1 MWIIGLLLG
10 LALGGLAE
18 GTEGA
23 VLGGLL
29 GALAGLGLASLGR
42 RAGAD
47 SDLRKEVASLHA
59 KVNWLYEE
67 FQRQERELARL
78 RGDAVDSLTAT
89 ASPEVAA
96 PPSLEF
102 AAEPAPQPVVAE
114 AEVGMAVGM
123 AVGQERE
130 VEASPPPADVPAAPA
145 WWSRLLA
152 GNPLAKIGVVL
163 LFFGAASALR
173 LAAEYGL
180 LPVPLR
186 LFLAAAA
193 GVGLTVFGFAQAG
206 REGRRNFGLALQG
219 GGFGLL
225 YLVIY
230 FMLARYGMIGQGL
243 AFAAFA
249 ALGIACVLLAARQDG
264 PALAV
269 LGLSGAFL
277 APVMAGG
284 DAETPLPLFAYFTL
298 LNAFILTVDWFRAWR
313 VLNIAG
319 FIGTLAVGMA
329 WALGSYRPEHYAVT
343 QAFLALF
350 LVAYSAMPV
359 ATALLRAPGFAGW
372 QDSMLVFGT
381 PLIGA
386 FLQMLLLADDRL
398 ALAWSALIA
407 SLYYFGLWA
416 LMFRRPE
423 PEMRL
428 IERSHLGLAI
438 ALLTVAVPLAFDA
451 QVTSAF
457 WAAEG
462 AAVLW
467 FGSRQGRLLAQ
478 ATGLLMQ
485 FAAGIALL
493 AGWSNLDHLRPVF
506 NDAVLGAALVAAAG
520 LVSARLLRALG
531 AATRVPAALPFA
543 WAALWW
549 LGAGLGEIHYF
560 APASLHAAYGL
571 LFVAATVLVLEGI
584 AGLWAW
590 PQLRRAAL
598 LLLLPALW
606 LAAALAVD
614 HRGHPFAGLMALALP
629 AALALHGWL
638 LARHERLGDT
648 FLASLRHLAAWWLLL
663 LAVPWEL
670 AWQARHLAPGVSLW
684 PLLAWG
690 AVPAGALLLAG
701 YGRRRNLWPFA
712 APAGRYLEE
721 GALPPLAGLALW
733 SAWANL
739 EHTGGGS
746 GLPYLPVLNF
756 FDLTQLAAIYAIH
769 RAGAEVRARRPVSLA
784 LAGTL
789 GFLWLTALAGRI
801 AHHWGGV
808 PFEAGRL
815 MDSTLC
821 QALVTL
827 FWTSLA
833 IGAMIAATRQVSRR
847 IWYGGFGLLAVVGA
861 KLLLVDAAGAGTLA
875 WTGTLLGVAVLVLAA
890 SYFAPLPPKNLP
902 EDPVS

>member
-1 MWIIGLLLG
+1 MSMWIIGLLLG
-10 LALGGLAE
+10 LAIGGLAE

-23 VLGGLL
+23 VMGGLL

-47 SDLRKEVASLHA
+47 TDLRKEVASLHA

-67 FQRQERELARL
+67 FQRQERELSRL
-78 RGDAVDSLTAT
+78 RGDA
-89 ASPEVAA
+89 AA
-96 PPSLEF
+96 P
-102 AAEPAPQPVVAE
+102 AAPAAVPPVVSVADL
-114 AEVGMAVGM
+114 V
-123 AVGQERE
+123 Q
-130 VEASPPPADVPAAPA
+130 PPVVQDPVPAAPELPPAAPATELQPETAPPATPA

-152 GNPLAKIGVVL
+152 GNPLAKIGVML

-186 LFLAAAA
+186 LLLAAAA
-193 GVGLTVFGFAQAG
+193 GVGVTAFGFAQAS
-206 REGRRNFGLALQG
+206 RKGRRNFGLALQG
-219 GGFGLL
+219 GGFALL
-225 YLVIY
+225 YLVVY
-230 FMLARYGMIGQGL
+230 FMLARYAMIGQGL

-249 ALGIACVLLAARQDG
+249 ALGVACVLLAARQDG

-284 DAETPLPLFAYFTL
+284 EAETPLPLFAYFTL
-298 LNAFILTVDWFRAWR
+298 LNAFILGVDWFRAWR

-319 FIGTLAVGMA
+319 FLGTLAVGMA
-329 WALGSYRPEHYAVT
+329 WALGSYRPEHYGVT

-372 QDSMLVFGT
+372 QHGMLVFGT

-386 FLQMLLLADDRL
+386 FLQTQLLEGDHL
-398 ALAWSALIA
+398 ALAWSALIG

-438 ALLTVAVPLAFDA
+438 ALLTVAVPLGFDA

-467 FGSRQGRLLAQ
+467 FGSRQGRRLAQ

-485 FAAGIALL
+485 GAGGIALL
-493 AGWSNLDHLRPVF
+493 AGGPQLDHVRPVF

-531 AATRVPAALPFA
+531 DAARVPAALPFA

-549 LGAGLGEIHYF
+549 LGAGLGEIHDF
-560 APASLHAAYGL
+560 APASLHAAHGL
-571 LFVAATVLVLEGI
+571 LFVAATVLGLEGL
-584 AGLWAW
+584 ASLWAW

-598 LLLLPALW
+598 LLLPALW
-606 LAAALAVD
+606 LAAALAVER
-614 HRGHPFAGLMALALP
+614 RGHPFAGLMALALP
-629 AALALHGWL
+629 VALALHGWL
-638 LARHERLGDT
+638 LARHERTGWA
-648 FLASLRHLAAWWLLL
+648 FLAGVHHLGAWWLLL

-712 APAGRYLEE
+712 APAGRYLEA

-739 EHTGGGS
+739 EHAGGGS
-746 GLPYLPVLNF
+746 GLPYLPILNF
-756 FDLTQLAAIYAIH
+756 FDLVQLAALHAIH
-769 RAGAEVRARRPVSLA
+769 RAGAEVPARRPLTTGLAAA
-784 LAGTL
+784 LA
-789 GFLWLTALAGRI
+789 FLWLTALAGRI

-808 PFEAGRL
+808 PFEAGHL

-833 IGAMIAATRQVSRR
+833 IGAMIAATRRASRR
-847 IWYGGFGLLAVVGA
+847 LWSGGFGLLAVVGA

-890 SYFAPLPPKNLP
+890 SYFAPLPPKTSP